1 MDNGIIH
8 VLLADDDED
17 DRLFF
22 KEAFEEIK
30 IKTKVT
36 LVKDGVELMK
46 YLSSDGRPRPHILFL
61 DLNMPRKSGLECLL
75 EIRNDDHL
83 KDIPVAIY
91 STSSSEEDIENTF
104 IKGANVYITKPSD
117 FKELKQILE
126 EVITINWQYH
136 TSGLNREIYLLNR

>member
-1 MDNGIIH
+1 
-8 VLLADDDED
+8 
-17 DRLFF
+17 
-22 KEAFEEIK
+22 
-30 IKTKVT
+30 
-36 LVKDGVELMK
+36 MK

-61 DLNMPRKSGLECLL
+61 DLNMPRKSGMDCLL
-75 EIRNDDHL
+75 EIRNTDHL
-83 KDIPVAIY
+83 KDIPIAIY

-104 IKGANVYITKPSD
+104 IKGANVYITKPSG